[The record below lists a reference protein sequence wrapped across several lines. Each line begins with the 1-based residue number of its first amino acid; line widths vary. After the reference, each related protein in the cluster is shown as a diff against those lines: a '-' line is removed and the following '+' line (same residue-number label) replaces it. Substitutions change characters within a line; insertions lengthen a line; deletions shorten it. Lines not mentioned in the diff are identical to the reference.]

1 VHGASSGHGIVAM
14 GAGGDTVLCL
24 REAGRPELASLLEAV
39 WNLFVE
45 SSIMA
50 CSDGDPL
57 WVVPIKIVHDSLP
70 LGKRHKL
77 PKLSVMNSRL
87 PK

>member
-1 VHGASSGHGIVAM
+1 M
-14 GAGGDTVLCL
+14 GAGGALVPCI
-24 REAGRPELASLLEAV
+24 REMGRLELATPLEVV

-57 WVVPIKIVHDSLP
+57 WVVPTNIVHDSLP
-70 LGKRHKL
+70 LGERHKL
-77 PKLSVMNSRL
+77 PKQSVMNSRL
-87 PK
+87 PE